1 VRGQL
6 PLLLPSGEPWSED
19 AYTRWL
25 RVRVLES
32 LAEQFG
38 EVRTGVECPDC
49 RGELVVLPM
58 VRRPVAWCR
67 CGFVFDLGA
76 EPCVMSGFGSVAARG

>member
-1 VRGQL
+1 
-6 PLLLPSGEPWSED
+6 
-19 AYTRWL
+19 
-25 RVRVLES
+25 VLES

-58 VRRPVAWCR
+58 VRHPVAWCR
-67 CGFVFDLGA
+67 CGFVFDLGVETA
-76 EPCVMSGFGSVAARG
+76 SEAR